1 MKIEELHEIL
11 KKSHKKHVGPIHPY
25 EGCIDLGPDYPPH
38 KEFYIVKNDLT
49 IIITQID
56 KKECFEFWVQNDDEG
71 EGCTIST
78 KMKGSK
84 VIDLVNLIM

>member
-11 KKSHKKHVGPIHPY
+11 KKEHKKYVRDIETINGFDPS
-25 EGCIDLGPDYPPH
+25 LGPDY
-38 KEFYIVKNDLT
+38 KELFITKNELT

-56 KKECFEFWVQNDDEG
+56 GTENFEFWIQNNDEG
-71 EGCTIST
+71 EGATISS

-84 VIDLVNLIM
+84 VIALVDLIIGK